1 MRDIETSRLLLRAWR
16 VNDAAEAASVFRYAS
31 DPLVGPRAGWPPHAS
46 VDESARIVR
55 DVLAVEN
62 NWAIIV
68 KFEGDGPVGSIA
80 LKPFSSQLLD
90 CFDSAP
96 ELREHFGRLAG
107 EGALEV
113 GYWIGRSLWG
123 RGYMTESLGAV
134 LEYAFGTL
142 GAPAVWGLHFASNDG
157 SGRVM
162 EKCGMAPAFEQRMWL
177 TRSWASRTTLS
188 VASSPRTSGT
198 RCGSL
203 GLSASGLVSSGVW
216 FQQLRDNST

>member
-16 VNDAAEAASVFRYAS
+16 VNDAVEAASVFRYAS

-90 CFDSAP
+90 CFGSAP

-162 EKCGMAPAFEQRMWL
+162 EKCGMAPAFEQRDVAYPLVGESHDTVCRLVTADQWD
-177 TRSWASRTTLS
+177 S
-188 VASSPRTSGT
+188 VR
-198 RCGSL
+198 
-203 GLSASGLVSSGVW
+203 
-216 FQQLRDNST
+216 